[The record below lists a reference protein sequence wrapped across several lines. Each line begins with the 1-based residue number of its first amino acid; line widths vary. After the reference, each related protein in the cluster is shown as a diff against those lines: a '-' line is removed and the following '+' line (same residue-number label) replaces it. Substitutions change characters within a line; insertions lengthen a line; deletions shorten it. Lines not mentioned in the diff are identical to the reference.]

1 MTAQVGGYLN
11 NEFPD
16 YNIAMR
22 ARAGGGFDLRSPQE
36 VAHLLNQRLAGDSGV
51 IEYFTM
57 AYGTVDLHSGEED
70 LKQAGHPHSLLIRA
84 DGGMKFLGAGGLP
97 IGLVADVT
105 YSVFKTYLKRGDRLF
120 LYSDGFTECKIKHG
134 DMLDEDGLLESVR
147 SCDVD
152 SGGLRFLDEL
162 FAKLKLTMA
171 SDAQL
176 DDDISAALF
185 EFNRLAPA

>member
-22 ARAGGGFDLRSPQE
+22 ARADSGFDLRSPQE

-57 AYGTVDLHSGEED
+57 VYGTVDLHSGEVD
-70 LKQAGHPHSLLIRA
+70 LVQAGHPHPLLIRA
-84 DGGMKFLGAGGLP
+84 DGGMEFLGAGGLP
-97 IGLVADVT
+97 IGLVADAT

-120 LYSDGFTECKIKHG
+120 L
-134 DMLDEDGLLESVR
+134 
-147 SCDVD
+147 
-152 SGGLRFLDEL
+152 
-162 FAKLKLTMA
+162 
-171 SDAQL
+171 
-176 DDDISAALF
+176 
-185 EFNRLAPA
+185 

>member
-1 MTAQVGGYLN
+1 
-11 NEFPD
+11 
-16 YNIAMR
+16 MR
-22 ARAGGGFDLRSPQE
+22 ARADGGFDLRSPQE

-57 AYGTVDLHSGEED
+57 VYGTVDLHSGEVD
-70 LKQAGHPHSLLIRA
+70 LVQAGHPHPLLIRA
-84 DGGMKFLGAGGLP
+84 DGGMEFLGAGGLP
-97 IGLVADVT
+97 IGLVADAT

-120 LYSDGFTECKIKHG
+120 LYSDGFTECKTKHG
-134 DMLDEDGLLESVR
+134 DMLDEDGLLELVR

-185 EFNRLAPA
+185 EFNRLAPD